1 MSWGHESSHG
11 EANLRLAWA
20 SEQLSKQSEVKSCR
34 KILSIRAKC
43 WCTYVYAVKV
53 PVCALARVQF
63 FLNYIGSQEK
73 KKSVT
78 RNIKIPTSV
87 IPSNQESSKYFSL
100 LKPKLNPSSHNF
112 SGNEHVRCH
121 CSLNM
126 SRLHGYKKFLTS
138 NTSIWLILAWPRA
151 CTINQEHL
159 WSSMSVP
166 I

>member
-11 EANLRLAWA
+11 EANLGLAWA
-20 SEQLSKQSEVKSCR
+20 SELAVWSQKLPQNTVF
-34 KILSIRAKC
+34 IRAKYC
-43 WCTYVYAVKV
+43 LQAS
-53 PVCALARVQF
+53 VQF
-63 FLNYIGSQEK
+63 FLNYIGSRK
-73 KKSVT
+73 KTVHVYAGICGPDKNRE
-78 RNIKIPTSV
+78 RNIKITTPV

-100 LKPKLNPSSHNF
+100 LKPRLNPSSHNF
-112 SGNEHVRCH
+112 SENEHVRFH